1 MSAFPNLVGCLA
13 IGPKAIGRV
22 LLSPAKVGIPVL
34 AVAIVSFL
42 LVLPVWRAVAEALDH
57 HPLAGDRFGRFL
69 YADLERLQPSTNLS
83 LGASM
88 LASMLLWSFFAG
100 GVLVCVG
107 KGKRRRFDEFI
118 GASARWLLR
127 SIRCWVVFAALLAL
141 WSWLLLGVAKPY
153 LEAALV
159 EVGNEGSQERFA
171 LGLNVTWLVGF
182 AKLWAHRRLS
192 LAHMIVTDRRS
203 ALLACM
209 HTALLIVRRP
219 LRTLAAFL
227 GLFAVW
233 ALGLAVSGMGLE
245 RLLQAEHHGLA
256 LAVGVVALVWYQ
268 VAIAASWLVARQL
281 VEHDVA
287 ARPAGEEAGI
297 RTQRD
302 LDRTEAA

>member
-1 MSAFPNLVGCLA
+1 
-13 IGPKAIGRV
+13 
-22 LLSPAKVGIPVL
+22 
-34 AVAIVSFL
+34 
-42 LVLPVWRAVAEALDH
+42 
-57 HPLAGDRFGRFL
+57 
-69 YADLERLQPSTNLS
+69 
-83 LGASM
+83 
-88 LASMLLWSFFAG
+88 
-100 GVLVCVG
+100 VLVCVG